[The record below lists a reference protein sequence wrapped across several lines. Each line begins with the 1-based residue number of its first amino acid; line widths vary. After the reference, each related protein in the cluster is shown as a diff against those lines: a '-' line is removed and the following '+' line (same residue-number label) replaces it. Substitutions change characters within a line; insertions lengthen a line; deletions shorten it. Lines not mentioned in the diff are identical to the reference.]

1 MASRRGGAQAASRCA
16 NAQAIDRRLLDTFVA
31 AVTGRS
37 KPRWKLQ
44 PMMQLEIRWKGQV
57 QGVGFRATVC
67 KLAQEHGLTGWVRN
81 EPDGS
86 VLAIVE
92 GLREAIVA
100 WQSDVRVARESAIR
114 ESKESWKEFQGKWS
128 DFAIH

>member
-1 MASRRGGAQAASRCA
+1 
-16 NAQAIDRRLLDTFVA
+16 
-31 AVTGRS
+31 
-37 KPRWKLQ
+37 
-44 PMMQLEIRWKGQV
+44 MMQLEIRWKGQV

-67 KLAQEHGLTGWVRN
+67 KLAQEHGLTGWVQN

-92 GLREAIVA
+92 GLREAILA

-114 ESKESWKEFQGKWS
+114 ESKESWKEYQGKWS
-128 DFAIH
+128 DFAIR